1 MTWSRKS
8 SIKRKVITV
17 IMRASFGV
25 VLLTVA
31 AFMTYDLVTFRQTM
45 VQNLVTQARTIADNS
60 TAALAFKNE
69 NDALNV
75 LASLQTDPHLAAAAL
90 YDAHGRL
97 FAKYPASIPD
107 ADLPAAPQGRGYQ
120 FLKSHLALFQP
131 VIQSGTPM
139 GTLYLRSDL
148 TALSQRF
155 QFYGAISLFIMAGAL
170 LVAFLLSNLL
180 QKRISNPIIAL
191 AETAV
196 KISDQRN
203 YSLRATKT
211 SDDELGDL
219 SEAFNS
225 MLNQIQASRS
235 ALIES
240 EEQMRTVADHAS
252 VFLCQFDRE
261 HRYKFVNRT
270 YAERY
275 GFEPRQ
281 LIGKHLSEVLGAA
294 AYEAVRLHIDQAFAG
309 EKVEFEMKIPYAALG
324 SRWIH
329 VVFMPERNLNDQVV
343 GIVAVINDITER
355 RQADTAARQLAA
367 IVESSADAIISK
379 DINGI
384 ITSWNHGAERL
395 FGYPAQEVVGQP
407 VTILMPPD
415 RLNEEPKILERI
427 RRGERLEH
435 YETIRQRKDGKLI
448 EISLTVSPIKDA
460 AGKVIGA
467 SKIARDISAQKEAE
481 QKLGHAH
488 KEVVAVLRAK
498 DDFLAALSHELRMP
512 LNPVL
517 LIASDAATNAD
528 LPAQTRADFE
538 MIRRNVEL
546 EARLIDD
553 LLDLT
558 RISRGKLPLEKHPL
572 DVRAVLQDAIAIVQP
587 DAKIKQISLTFDF
600 GADQYMVLGDAV
612 RLQQIFWN
620 VLKNAVKFTPE
631 GGKITVE
638 TRTLAESGNIA
649 VKIIDTGIGLTMGE
663 VTHIFN
669 AFSQGEHAGTS
680 GSHKFGGLGLGLA
693 ISRMLVELHSGVIH
707 AASAGRDQG
716 ATFTVELPI
725 VQVEE
730 RTGIPASPER
740 PATNDSQ
747 AALKKKSGRRI
758 LLVEDHEP
766 TRTALARLLTR
777 RDYQVMTA
785 ISVAEART
793 LARGEKFDL
802 VVSDIGLPDGNGYSL
817 MSELRDDYGLK
828 GIALTGYGMEQD
840 VLRGQNAGFVVHL
853 IKPVR
858 IESLEK
864 ALSEVS

>member
-8 SIKRKVITV
+8 SIKRKVTIV
-17 IMRASFGV
+17 IMRASST
-25 VLLTVA
+25 VLLVTVA
-31 AFMTYDLVTFRQTM
+31 AFIIYDLVTFRQTM
-45 VQNLVTQARTIADNS
+45 VQNMVTQARTIADNS
-60 TAALAFKNE
+60 AAALAFKNE
-69 NDALNV
+69 NDAENV
-75 LASLQTDPHLAAAAL
+75 LSSLQTDPHLIAAI
-90 YDAHGRL
+90 YDAQGKL
-97 FAKYPASIPD
+97 FVKYPASIPD
-107 ADLPAAPQGRGYQ
+107 ADLPAAPQSLGYQ
-120 FLKSHLALFQP
+120 FGKSHLAVFQP
-131 VIQSGTPM
+131 VIRSGM
-139 GTLYLRSDL
+139 QLGTLYLQSDL

-155 QFYGAISLFIMAGAL
+155 QLYGAISLLIMGGSL
-170 LVAFLLSNLL
+170 LVSLLLSNAL

-219 SEAFNS
+219 TEAFNS
-225 MLNQIQASRS
+225 MLNQIQAGRS

-240 EEQMRTVADHAS
+240 EEQMRIVADHAP

-261 HRYKFVNRT
+261 HRYKFANRT
-270 YAERY
+270 YAERF
-275 GFEPRQ
+275 GFEPPQ
-281 LIGKHLSEVLGAA
+281 LTGKRISEVLGTA
-294 AYEAVRLHIDQAFAG
+294 AYEAVRPHIDKAFAG
-309 EKVEFEMKIPYAALG
+309 EKVEFEMEIPYATLG
-324 SRWIH
+324 PRWIH
-329 VVFMPERNLNDQVV
+329 AVFMPERNLKGPVV

-355 RQADTAARQLAA
+355 RQADRAARQLAA

-384 ITSWNHGAERL
+384 ITSWNYGAERL
-395 FGYPAQEVVGQP
+395 FGYAAQEVVGQP
-407 VTILMPPD
+407 ITILMPPD
-415 RLNEEPKILERI
+415 RLNEGPKILERI
-427 RRGERLEH
+427 GRGERIEH
-435 YETIRQRKDGKLI
+435 YETTRQRKDGRLI
-448 EISLTVSPIKDA
+448 EISLTVSPIQDA
-460 AGKVIGA
+460 AGQVIGA

-481 QKLGHAH
+481 RKLERAH
-488 KEVVAVLRAK
+488 NEVVAASRAK
-498 DDFLAALSHELRMP
+498 DDFLAALSHELRTP

-517 LIASDAATNAD
+517 LIASDAAKNSE
-528 LPAQTRADFE
+528 LPDETRGDFE

-558 RISRGKLPLEKHPL
+558 RISRGKLSLEKHPL

-587 DAKIKQISLTFDF
+587 DAKIKQISLTLDF
-600 GADQYMVLGDAV
+600 GTDQHMVLGDDV

-649 VKIIDTGIGLTMGE
+649 VKIIDSGIGLTMGE
-663 VTHIFN
+663 ATHIFN

-693 ISRMLVELHSGVIH
+693 ISRMLVELHSGVIR

-740 PATNDSQ
+740 PATNNSQ
-747 AALKKKSGRRI
+747 AVLKKKSGMRI

-777 RDYQVMTA
+777 RDYKVMTA
-785 ISVAEART
+785 TSIAEARA
-793 LARGEKFDL
+793 LARREKFDL

-853 IKPVR
+853 TKPVR

-864 ALSEVS
+864 ALSDVS